1 MTEAKETQQVSCLVV
16 TPTKA
21 QVGGLLSVLLR
32 FPAIE
37 PAPVLAT
44 TLDDDAREEQSL
56 LAEILNTEMPPHPDD
71 KRGNSGQYNTQVR
84 IASIQEALTAITEKL
99 FDAIFIDF
107 RIANGS
113 ENFSEPLAIIDEF
126 NREAPGVSLIAL
138 LEEEQASEVDKLL
151 ARGISDY
158 ILDSEIDSNTVN
170 RVLRYA
176 LSRKQT
182 TNQIFSLLHIDE
194 LTGLSNRHLC
204 YDRISQAMI
213 RAERSGQNVAVLLI
227 DLDNFH
233 GINETLG
240 YDVGDYLL
248 KETAKRLVNCVRRQ
262 DTVSRFGSD
271 EFVLVLEGL
280 NDPQHATVI
289 AKQILQNFTEPVF
302 TQNQP
307 VFISMSIG
315 ISVSEPELLDGRTL
329 LKQADVA
336 RYRAKENGGSN
347 FQYFTPSLNSEAQK
361 RLTLERELN
370 YALKK
375 IFNRK
380 GGTDSL
386 PDQDSAQGE

>member
-1 MTEAKETQQVSCLVV
+1 MTQVKEPQQVSCLVV
-16 TPTKA
+16 TPSKTH
-21 QVGGLLSVLLR
+21 VGGVLNFLLR
-32 FPAIE
+32 FPATT
-37 PAPVLAT
+37 PSRQVLAT
-44 TLDDDAREEQSL
+44 TADHDLGEDDET
-56 LAEILNTEMPPHPDD
+56 LADILEAEPAPHPDE
-71 KRGNSGQYNTQVR
+71 KCGNSGQLNTRVR
-84 IASIQEALTAITEKL
+84 IATLQEALTAISEKL
-99 FDAIFIDF
+99 YDVIFIDF
-107 RIANGS
+107 RIHSGS
-113 ENFSEPLAIIDEF
+113 ETFSEPLTIIDEF
-126 NREAPGVSLIAL
+126 TREAPGVSLVAL
-138 LEEEQASEVDKLL
+138 LEEEQSCDIDKLL
-151 ARGISDY
+151 ERGISDY
-158 ILDSEIDSNTVN
+158 LLENELESNTVN

-182 TNQIFSLLHIDE
+182 SHQIFQLLHIDE

-204 YDRISQAMI
+204 HDRISQAMI
-213 RAERSGQNVAVLLI
+213 RAERSGQYVAVLLI

-248 KETAKRLVNCVRRQ
+248 KETAKRLVSCVRRQ

-289 AKQILQNFTEPVF
+289 AKQILQNFSEPVF

-307 VFISMSIG
+307 VFISMSVG
-315 ISVSEPELLDGRTL
+315 ISVSEAEMLDGRTL

-347 FQYFTPSLNSEAQK
+347 FQYFTPALNTEAQK

-375 IFNRK
+375 IFNKK
-380 GGTDSL
+380 GGESHSG
-386 PDQDSAQGE
+386 QDAPE